1 MIPFDT
7 IDVTTSP
14 DMCIEFQ
21 RTKNNNADLTTKDK
35 EDKTIETHTVRME
48 NLNSDATYFVLSAY
62 ENKGYVIYFSDVLC
76 GHLENIA
83 IK

>member
-7 IDVTTSP
+7 IDVTNSP

-21 RTKNNNADLTTKDK
+21 RNKKKNNADLTTKDK

-48 NLNSDATYFVLSAY
+48 NLNSDATYFVLSAD
-62 ENKGYVIYFSDVLC
+62 ENKRYVIYFSDVLC
-76 GHLENIA
+76 GH
-83 IK
+83 